1 MLTINFSNN
10 LIKFIFYAL
19 LSDHSRT
26 NISNA
31 LTYFPLTG
39 IALRKDLRYR
49 KRGVYQREITLFYRL
64 DRLSNPTTVT
74 IFAFRFGKMK
84 NPIRQDNVKNRQIIS
99 QIFSDYPNKVVRE
112 RIY

>member
-19 LSDHSRT
+19 LSEHSRT
-26 NISNA
+26 NIANA
-31 LTYFPLTG
+31 LTYFPLT

-64 DRLSNPTTVT
+64 DRLSNPTTV
-74 IFAFRFGKMK
+74 FRFGKMK